1 MLLHPATMK
10 KWYLSGFAR
19 LVNPVVY
26 IPGQIFYPGPVM
38 AAISSITLVIPVC
51 NEEDNLEPLTGEIL
65 AALTPTGRDFDI
77 LYVDD
82 GSVDNSLAVLRG
94 LAGRESRVHYL
105 SFAANRGQSAAFG
118 AGFAE
123 ARGEFIVT
131 LDADLQNDP
140 ADIPAMLDLAERE
153 AADMVIGW
161 RRRRQDTL
169 WKKFGSRLGNWFRN
183 GLTRETVHDT
193 GCSLKLLRAEMA
205 RSLPLAFKGMHR
217 FLPTLMKLHGAR
229 VLEVAVNH
237 RPRRFGVS
245 KYGNF
250 RRAWEGFQDVL
261 AVRWMQNRHRPHQV
275 RERG

>member
-1 MLLHPATMK
+1 VEGCIYAPGTEMST
-10 KWYLSGFAR
+10 
-19 LVNPVVY
+19 PVAIISE
-26 IPGQIFYPGPVM
+26 IPYPGPVM
-38 AAISSITLVIPVC
+38 PPIPISSLTLVIPVY
-51 NEEDNLEPLTGEIL
+51 NEEENLDILTDEIL

-82 GSVDNSLAVLRG
+82 GSSDGSLAVLRR
-94 LAGRESRVHYL
+94 LAAREARVHYL

-123 ARGEFIVT
+123 ARGEFVAT

-140 ADIPAMLDLAERE
+140 ADLPAMLDLAE
-153 AADMVIGW
+153 AQGADMVIGW
-161 RRRRQDTL
+161 RRRRQDTA
-169 WKKFGSRLGNWFRN
+169 WKKFGSRLGNWVRN

-193 GCSLKLLRAEMA
+193 GCSLKLMRAETA
-205 RSLPLAFKGMHR
+205 RLLPMAFKGMHR
-217 FLPTLMKLHGAR
+217 FLPTLMKLHGAT

-261 AVRWMQNRHRPHQV
+261 VVRWMQNRHRPYSIK
-275 RERG
+275 ERG